1 MYSSDGITMA
11 EDFLDNM
18 DPSLQFLPVGGQA
31 SQSMASFEAQLQAA
45 MLRQAPDNPP
55 AMDLNNVD
63 QYMASSDLF
72 NFDDFNAFNASVQK
86 QLDPMPAVLSSG
98 YAQYNPNIKIET
110 TSAMSSPPYDTLSD
124 QPRSSMSPL
133 NQQPVINIPAM
144 TMPSISMPL
153 SATPSAT
160 MPQSSAS
167 PVAYDDTGSW
177 PQTSSTPFTAGNM
190 NTL

>member
-45 MLRQAPDNPP
+45 MLQQPPDNPA

-63 QYMASSDLF
+63 QFIASSDLF
-72 NFDDFNAFNASVQK
+72 NFDEFTTFNPPVQK

-124 QPRSSMSPL
+124 QPRSIMSPL
-133 NQQPVINIPAM
+133 NQQPVMNIPAM
-144 TMPSISMPL
+144 TIPSTSMPL
-153 SATPSAT
+153 SATPSAST
-160 MPQSSAS
+160 PQPSAS
-167 PVAYDDTGSW
+167 PVAYDDMGSW
-177 PQTSSTPFTAGNM
+177 PPTSATPFTAGKM